1 MKKFLA
7 VLLVVLLIAG
17 GLYFRHLQK
26 VEKRNRQYEVSLVKS
41 LKNSYQDI
49 EEIKISNPKYTSIPG
64 VWSYNLVLTFKDGKE
79 VSYRVGHALEDKIS
93 HNGSLPGRSKDE
105 KERIWKKLDSKKG
118 KTERVVI
125 VIYSNGEEGKQ

>member
-17 GLYFRHLQK
+17 GLYFRHFQK

-49 EEIKISNPKYTSIPG
+49 EEQS
-64 VWSYNLVLTFKDGKE
+64 
-79 VSYRVGHALEDKIS
+79 
-93 HNGSLPGRSKDE
+93 
-105 KERIWKKLDSKKG
+105 
-118 KTERVVI
+118 
-125 VIYSNGEEGKQ
+125 